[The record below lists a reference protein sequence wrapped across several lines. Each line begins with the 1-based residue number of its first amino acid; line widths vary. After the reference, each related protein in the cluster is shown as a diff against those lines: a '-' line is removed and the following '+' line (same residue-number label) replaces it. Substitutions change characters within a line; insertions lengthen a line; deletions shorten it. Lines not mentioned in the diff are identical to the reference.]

1 MLLRV
6 NDVQRRVADNVF
18 VALSTDCVCV
28 CVCVTCVLY
37 IVAYTPWSTPS
48 PAVAWRSGST
58 SQVNMPYI
66 KYIYPHT
73 ALSTAATN

>member
-28 CVCVTCVLY
+28 CVCDMCVVHCCLY
-37 IVAYTPWSTPS
+37 TVEYSQPGSGMAFRLNQPGKH
-48 PAVAWRSGST
+48 AV
-58 SQVNMPYI
+58 
-66 KYIYPHT
+66 H
-73 ALSTAATN
+73 